1 MEGEEAKTEVEEYP
15 HVLVT
20 KALSSRNLTREEEQ
34 LFEDQKVREEQEHEA
49 IESEKQWNYLR
60 VLAAL
65 ILALTLLIT
74 TFKIVKYDDK

>member
-1 MEGEEAKTEVEEYP
+1 MEGEEAKTEGEEYP

-20 KALSSRNLTREEEQ
+20 KALSSRNLTQEEEQ
-34 LFEDQKVREEQEHEA
+34 LLEDQKVCEEHEHEA
-49 IESEKQWNYLR
+49 IESEKLWNTLK

-74 TFKIVKYDDK
+74 NFNIVKYDDK

>member
-1 MEGEEAKTEVEEYP
+1 MEGEEAKTEGEDYP
-15 HVLVT
+15 HVLIT

-34 LFEDQKVREEQEHEA
+34 LLEDKKVREEHEHEA
-49 IESEKQWNYLR
+49 IESEKQWSYLT